1 MTPPTPV
8 LRAHRLAVS
17 LGGRP
22 VLSDVSFAV
31 AEGERVAV
39 VGANGAGK
47 TTLLRAVAGLI
58 PYGGELELHGRE
70 VRAWPAKERARAV
83 AFVRQQADLSVDFTA
98 AEIVAL
104 GRAPWLGWAERLA
117 GADRQRVEAALE
129 SVDLTALAHRPVTR
143 LSGGEQQRVALAQ
156 ALVQDA
162 PLLLLDEPTAHLDVR
177 HQLDLMDR
185 LAALAR
191 DGRTVVAAVHD
202 LELAARF
209 ADRMWVLSGRTLV
222 ADGPPADVLTPGL
235 LHDAFGVE
243 AAVTAESG
251 GVRVRYLGVSRRP

>member
-1 MTPPTPV
+1 MPDPAPV
-8 LRAHRLAVS
+8 LRAHGLAVA

-22 VLSDVSFAV
+22 VLRDVSFAV

-39 VGANGAGK
+39 VGANGSGK

-58 PYGGELELHGRE
+58 PHGGTLELRGRP
-70 VRAWPAKERARAV
+70 VSQWPAKQRARAV
-83 AFVRQQADLSVDFTA
+83 ALVRQQADLAVDFTA

-104 GRAPWLGWAERLA
+104 GRAPWLGWTERLA
-117 GADRQRVEAALE
+117 DADRQRVDAALAA
-129 SVDLTALAHRPVTR
+129 VDLTALADRPVTR

-156 ALVQDA
+156 ALAQDA

-177 HQLDLMDR
+177 HQLDLVAR

-191 DGRTVVAAVHD
+191 DGRTVVAAIHD

-209 ADRMWVLSGRTLV
+209 ADRLWVIAGGTLA
-222 ADGPPADVLTPGL
+222 ADGPPAQILTPGL
-235 LHDAFGVE
+235 LRDAFGVE
-243 AAVTAESG
+243 AEVEAGTD
-251 GVRVRYLGVSRRP
+251 GVRVRYLGVSHRA